1 MDVTGRIEDTLEAAL
16 RPRRIRG
23 QVRAGPPALAEAMH
37 YAVFPGGHRI
47 RPRLTLSVAA
57 ACGDPAPR
65 LANAAAA
72 AIELL
77 HCASLVHDDMPCFDA
92 AETRR
97 GKPSVHSAY
106 GEPLA
111 LLVGDGLII
120 LAFEILAGAAAEAPE
135 RLAPLLR
142 SVAASVGAPCG
153 IVAGQAWE
161 CEPEPDLRAYHKAKT
176 GALFAGATVAGA
188 IAAGAD
194 PEGWYRLGARIGEAY
209 QVADDLHDALGN
221 AVDLGKPVGRD
232 RLLERPSAVR
242 ELGVEGAQE
251 RLKTLV
257 EEAQASI
264 PECIGRAHLCA
275 AIRTETAALVLAGKA
290 RCAA

>member
-1 MDVTGRIEDTLEAAL
+1 MDVSARIEGTLEAAL
-16 RPRRIRG
+16 APRRVRG
-23 QVRAGPPALAEAMH
+23 RLRPGPPTLAEAMH

-47 RPRLTLSVAA
+47 RPRLCLSVAA
-57 ACGDPAPR
+57 ACGDSAPA
-65 LANAAAA
+65 LADAAAA

-77 HCASLVHDDMPCFDA
+77 HCASLVHDDMPCFDG

-97 GKPSVHSAY
+97 GRPSVHSAY

-111 LLVGDGLII
+111 LLVGDGLIV
-120 LAFEILAGAAAEAPE
+120 LAFEVLANAAQVAPE

-142 SVAASVGAPCG
+142 TVSAAVGAPCG

-161 CEPEPDLRAYHKAKT
+161 CEPEPDLRAYHRAKT

-188 IAAGAD
+188 VAAGFE
-194 PEGWYRLGARIGEAY
+194 PEGWYRLGARLGEAY
-209 QVADDLHDALGN
+209 QVADDLSDAL
-221 AVDLGKPVGRD
+221 ASEEELGKPVGRD
-232 RLLERPSAVR
+232 TLLDRPSAVR
-242 ELGVEGAQE
+242 ELGVEGASA
-251 RLKTLV
+251 RLRTLV

-264 PECIGRAHLCA
+264 PDCPHRKHLCA
-275 AIRTETAALVLAGKA
+275 AIGVETAELVQAGKA